1 MKNPDFIAF
10 LSDLIAHGKDLQY
23 KDRYGNLV
31 AVKLQPLLKLDK
43 VNSNTAT
50 VKKLS
55 DLGAQDAIVI
65 GNDEHGVPILLNT
78 KTVKVYL
85 LDPAVTQQ
93 GEYIKNE
100 IKIITG

>member
-1 MKNPDFIAF
+1 
-10 LSDLIAHGKDLQY
+10 
-23 KDRYGNLV
+23 
-31 AVKLQPLLKLDK
+31 
-43 VNSNTAT
+43 

-85 LDPAVTQQ
+85 LDPAVTQP